1 MTKSTG
7 ANSKIK
13 MVLDIKQGEWQYSLR
28 FGPGE
33 HDYASCLHT
42 ETISSLIEQY
52 IGVQTFDIII
62 MQDGKELGC
71 GTYSSLNANSH
82 WLRVVREAGQAQ
94 GLIEKIAVPAG
105 DGMWVLKA
113 KRINEEQPSLAIH
126 YYEWLVF
133 FAVPAT
139 DTEREAIQLE
149 IQEMNEQAKLLGLRF
164 HLGNQEVVLDEIEEE
179 EGD

>member
-1 MTKSTG
+1 MEKSTG
-7 ANSKIK
+7 TDSKIK
-13 MVLDIKQGEWQYSLR
+13 MVLDIKEGEWQYSLR

-52 IGVQTFDIII
+52 VSVQTFDIII
-62 MQDGKELGC
+62 MQDGNELGR
-71 GTYSSLNANSH
+71 GAYSCLNANSH
-82 WLRVVREAGQAQ
+82 WLRVLREAGQAQ

-139 DTEREAIQLE
+139 EEEKRAIALE
-149 IQEMNEQAKLLGLRF
+149 IQEMNEQARQLGLRF

-179 EGD
+179 EAD